1 MKIYILALNGVFDTG
16 LATVLDT
23 FSTANELAEMTSLK
37 CTTFDVTVVGVE
49 ENVCTSQGLTVPV
62 ASINGIPI
70 PDWVIIPAIGYKM
83 PNLLQKA
90 LSRPD
95 IAKAANLLNNWSEK
109 GVSTAA
115 ACVGTFIL
123 GESGLLDYQEAT
135 TTWWLAP
142 FFRQRYPKV
151 YLDETRVIVRSSKF
165 LTAGAAVSHID
176 MALWLIRQT
185 SPDLAALVAKY
196 LIFDTRPSQAIFII
210 PDHLA
215 HTDPLVKK
223 FERWARNHLAE
234 GFLLEDAAQA
244 TATSKRTLARRIR
257 QVLGKTPLSYFQDL
271 RIEQA
276 VHLLETTDKNVDE
289 IALMVGYSDGVT
301 LRTLLRR
308 KLGRG
313 VRELR
318 SNRCSDSNE
327 EIFYSKEKK

>member
-1 MKIYILALNGVFDTG
+1 MKIYVLALNGVFDTG

-23 FSTANELAEMTSLK
+23 FSTANELAQMTAIK
-37 CTTFDVTVVGVE
+37 CPPFDVTVVGVE
-49 ENVCTSQGLTVPV
+49 DNVHTSQGLSVPIVPV
-62 ASINGIPI
+62 NDTSL
-70 PDWVIIPAIGYKM
+70 PDWVVIPAIGYKM
-83 PNLLQKA
+83 PSLLQKA
-90 LSRPD
+90 LNRSD
-95 IAKAANLLNNWSEK
+95 IVDATNLLRDWSKK

-115 ACVGTFIL
+115 ACIGTFIL
-123 GESGLLDYQEAT
+123 GESGLLDNQEAT

-151 YLDETRVIVRSSKF
+151 HLDETRVIVRSAQF

-176 MALWLIRQT
+176 MALWLVRQT
-185 SPDLAALVAKY
+185 SPELAALVAKY

-215 HTDPLVKK
+215 HSDPLVKN
-223 FERWARNHLAE
+223 FERWARTHLAE
-234 GFLLEDAAQA
+234 GFSLENAAQA
-244 TATSKRTLARRIR
+244 TLTSKRTLARRIQ

-289 IALMVGYSDGVT
+289 IALMVGYADGVT

-318 SNRCSDSNE
+318 SNNNL
-327 EIFYSKEKK
+327 